1 MRCAARRLHVRRWI
15 LIGLAAF
22 AATMVTCT
30 GIPSLDRDHQRI
42 GNRSRHCMH
51 GAAERAGY
59 DYWKLDGLAT
69 GGRTLEVAA
78 AIHTDHPGPA
88 ATRSYCVGR

>member
-1 MRCAARRLHVRRWI
+1 MRRWI

-30 GIPSLDRDHQRI
+30 GIPSSTEITNASATEVDTACTAL
-42 GNRSRHCMH
+42 
-51 GAAERAGY
+51 ERAGY